1 MENSLSFLN
10 LESASD
16 RQINVGG
23 QSYLFFG
30 GTAYLGL
37 NNHSDFIKLYQE
49 GLTRYGVNNGTSR
62 NNNVQLDIYNK
73 AEKVA
78 AKRFHAES
86 ALISSSGY
94 LAAQLAVK
102 YFASQGELLYAPTS
116 HPALWLENNPN
127 SPIAFKE
134 WLNST
139 VAYINN
145 SPRKDFVVVSNTM
158 SILLPEIYD
167 FSAFAEVHEH
177 KNIHFLLDDSHG
189 IGILENE
196 GSAVMAN
203 IPKRPGI
210 QVTVV
215 ASMAK
220 GLGIDAGVILS
231 DQQTINQL
239 KSTGIYLG
247 ASPPAPAAMYTF
259 IHAEDLYKEKHK
271 TLQCNIT
278 LFRKHNR
285 KRCIS
290 INNFPGFYFPDSDLF
305 DSLKKKNL
313 IISSFSYPLP
323 TDPLVNRVIISG
335 AHTEEDILT
344 ISREINSSF

>member
-1 MENSLSFLN
+1 MEKSLSFLN

-16 RQINVGG
+16 REIKVGD
-23 QSYLFFG
+23 QNYLFFG

-37 NNHSDFIKLYQE
+37 NNNPDFINLYKE

-62 NNNVQLDIYNK
+62 NNNVQLAIYNK
-73 AEKVA
+73 AEKEA

-94 LAAQLAVK
+94 LSAQMAVK
-102 YFASQGELLYAPTS
+102 YFASQGELLYAPSS
-116 HPALWLENNPN
+116 HPALWLENNPKP
-127 SPIAFKE
+127 SLTFKE
-134 WLNST
+134 WISSI
-139 VAYINN
+139 VGYIND
-145 SPRKDFVVVSNTM
+145 SPTKDFVIVSNTM

-167 FSAFAEVHEH
+167 FSTFEEVHEQ

-196 GSAVMAN
+196 GSAVRAHV
-203 IPKRPGI
+203 PKRPGFR
-210 QVTVV
+210 VTVV

-231 DQQTINQL
+231 DKQTIDHL
-239 KSTGIYLG
+239 KDTAIYLG

-259 IHAEDLYKEKHK
+259 IHADDLYKEKHK
-271 TLQCNIT
+271 ILQRNIN
-278 LFRKHNR
+278 LFRKHN
-285 KRCIS
+285 KKHCIG
-290 INNFPGFYFPDSDLF
+290 INHFPGFYFPDSGLF
-305 DSLKKKNL
+305 DFLQKRNI

-323 TDPLVNRVIISG
+323 SDPVINRVIISG
-335 AHTEEDILT
+335 AHTEDDILT
-344 ISREINSSF
+344 ISREINTSL